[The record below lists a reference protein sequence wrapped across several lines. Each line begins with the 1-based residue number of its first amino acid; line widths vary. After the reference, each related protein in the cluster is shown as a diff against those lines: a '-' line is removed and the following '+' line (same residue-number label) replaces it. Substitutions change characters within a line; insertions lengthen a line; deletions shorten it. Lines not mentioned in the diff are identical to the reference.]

1 MREGWELKK
10 LKEVCRFQNGFA
22 FKSRTFRETGTPV
35 VRITNIQ
42 AELVDLRKVV
52 FIDRQ
57 DYDKDLSKYEI
68 INGDLLIAMSGA
80 TTGKIGIHKSDEV
93 LLLNQRV
100 GKFEPLENLE
110 KQYLFYFLSGK
121 VEENLAISAGS
132 AQPNLSTEQINNF
145 EIPIPP
151 LKEQKQIVALLD
163 KAFTAIE
170 QAKANIEKNI
180 ANAKELFQSKLNDIF
195 SQKGAGWEEKSIDE
209 ISTVVNGY
217 SFKSKDFSAD
227 NEIKSIKITNVG
239 IMEFVE
245 DSSNNL
251 PSSFLKDY
259 SKVKVHEGDLVLALT
274 RTIISGGLKVARV
287 PESYHNSLLNQR
299 VAAIVPNLKLVN
311 SDYLYYY
318 FSSDIVYNYVLNNV
332 NTLMQPNLSIK
343 DLKRMPIPITSIDV
357 QERISVQIEDLSEKT
372 NSLVNSYEIKLN
384 DLEELKK
391 SILQKAFAGEL
402 TNQSAVGSN
411 EFAVNIE

>member
-163 KAFTAIE
+163 KAFTAID

-195 SQKGAGWEEKSIDE
+195 SQKGAGWEEKTLKEVCILQRGFDLPKRLRKKGKYDLVTSSGVKDSHAE
-209 ISTVVNGY
+209 YKVNGPGVVTGRSGSIGKVFY
-217 SFKSKDFSAD
+217 VENKFWPLNTALYIKDFKD
-227 NEIKSIKITNVG
+227 NNERYVYYFLKNFDLSKYSTGTGVPTLNRNFVHDEKVLSTKNVNVQKEIVRTLDELTIKSEMI
-239 IMEFVE
+239 E
-245 DSSNNL
+245 SNYTKK
-251 PSSFLKDY
+251 LK
-259 SKVKVHEGDLVLALT
+259 
-274 RTIISGGLKVARV
+274 
-287 PESYHNSLLNQR
+287 
-299 VAAIVPNLKLVN
+299 
-311 SDYLYYY
+311 
-318 FSSDIVYNYVLNNV
+318 
-332 NTLMQPNLSIK
+332 
-343 DLKRMPIPITSIDV
+343 
-357 QERISVQIEDLSEKT
+357 
-372 NSLVNSYEIKLN
+372 

>member
-163 KAFTAIE
+163 KAFTAID

-195 SQKGAGWEEKSIDE
+195 SQKGAGWEEKTLNEICEVKDGTHDSPKYIDE
-209 ISTVVNGY
+209 EFGIPFVTQKNILDDGISFEKTKFISEEDHNNFYRRSNVAYNDILFAMIGANRGMACIVDD
-217 SFKSKDFSAD
+217 KRVFSIK
-227 NEIKSIKITNVG
+227 NVGLIKSNESYRAKFI
-239 IMEFVE
+239 
-245 DSSNNL
+245 L
-251 PSSFLKDY
+251 YFLKSPRAKKY
-259 SKVKVHEGDLVLALT
+259 VAENSSGSAQGFIGLT
-274 RTIISGGLKVARV
+274 KLRAFPV
-287 PESYHNSLLNQR
+287 PFTSIENQKEIELLIES
-299 VAAIVPNLKLVN
+299 
-311 SDYLYYY
+311 
-318 FSSDIVYNYVLNNV
+318 LNN
-332 NTLMQPNLSIK
+332 SIK
-343 DLKRMPIPITSIDV
+343 ATISNYTS
-357 QERISVQIEDLSEKT
+357 
-372 NSLVNSYEIKLN
+372 KLN
-384 DLEELKK
+384 SLEELKK